1 MNHQLAVCLEHVKK
15 PSRYAGGEYGTVIKD
30 KQGVDVRFA
39 LCFPELY
46 EIGMSH
52 LGSKILYGLLN
63 AMDGVWCERAYAP
76 YTDMEREMRARGVP
90 AYALESGDPL
100 SDFDI
105 LGFTLQYELNYTAVL
120 NTLDMAGIPFYASQ
134 RTELTPLVV
143 AGGPCV
149 YNCEPVADFFDII
162 LIGEGEETLP
172 ELVQLYREARASGAS
187 KQEFLQKAAQIQGF
201 YVPSLYDIAYNA
213 DGTIAA
219 ITPKNGAPAVVR
231 KRDNDMG
238 RSIRFRS

>member
-1 MNHQLAVCLEHVKK
+1 MNHQLAACLEHVKK

-105 LGFTLQYELNYTAVL
+105 LGFTLQYELN
-120 NTLDMAGIPFYASQ
+120 
-134 RTELTPLVV
+134 
-143 AGGPCV
+143 
-149 YNCEPVADFFDII
+149 
-162 LIGEGEETLP
+162 
-172 ELVQLYREARASGAS
+172 
-187 KQEFLQKAAQIQGF
+187 
-201 YVPSLYDIAYNA
+201 
-213 DGTIAA
+213 
-219 ITPKNGAPAVVR
+219 
-231 KRDNDMG
+231 
-238 RSIRFRS
+238 